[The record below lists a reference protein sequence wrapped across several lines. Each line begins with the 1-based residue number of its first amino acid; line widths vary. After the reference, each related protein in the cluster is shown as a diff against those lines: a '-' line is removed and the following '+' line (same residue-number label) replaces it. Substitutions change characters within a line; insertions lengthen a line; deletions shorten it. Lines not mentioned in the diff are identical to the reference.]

1 MSANG
6 SESAES
12 KGGLERFLDLVRMHG
27 AGACAWLGLSAAHVW
42 QVEYEGK
49 SVDFVKEVLAI
60 LEHNEV
66 KALSQLGDLEFRDLT
81 FQSGCAGPARA
92 QLFVSSE
99 ACRAH
104 AGPQAVR
111 RPSSAKPWPS
121 TPSSTSLLSPT
132 RRMRSLLRRQQSK
145 ACHAGPSGLR

>member
-104 AGPQAVR
+104 AGP
-111 RPSSAKPWPS
+111 
-121 TPSSTSLLSPT
+121 
-132 RRMRSLLRRQQSK
+132 
-145 ACHAGPSGLR
+145 